1 MAPSRRSTTATA
13 TNTTTAPALQTLLK
27 DAALAGTWTLDPA
40 KSTVGLKSRSM
51 WGLAPVKGVFRQVSG
66 GGTVGRDGAVSG
78 TVTVAAASVD
88 TRIAKRDAHLRSA
101 DFFDAEKYPY
111 MTFEVTGIERIDED
125 NYKLRG
131 DLTIKE
137 TTRPLELKG
146 TIEGRLAD
154 PFGGKERL
162 GVSATGQLN
171 RMDFGLNWDGVAGAV
186 PFAGHQIK
194 LAIDAEIVVKA
205 VEAAAA

>member
-1 MAPSRRSTTATA
+1 MVTYE
-13 TNTTTAPALQTLLK
+13 
-27 DAALAGTWTLDPA
+27 LDPA
-40 KSTVGLKSRSM
+40 HTNVGFTAKHLAVSTVHGRFDRWEGQFEGPDDDFSKARGTLKVEVASLSTRND
-51 WGLAPVKGVFRQVSG
+51 Q
-66 GGTVGRDGAVSG
+66 RD
-78 TVTVAAASVD
+78 T
-88 TRIAKRDAHLRSA
+88 HLRSA

-111 MTFEVTGIERIDED
+111 MTFKVTGIQKIDED
-125 NYKLRG
+125 TYKLRG

-137 TTRPLELKG
+137 TTHPVELTG

-186 PFAGHQIK
+186 PFASHQIK
-194 LAIDAEIVVKA
+194 LTIDAEIVVKA
-205 VEAAAA
+205 AEVAAA